1 MGALHQMMG
10 EAALL
15 IARQAADTP
24 TQPQPLGASPTSSL
38 QPTSRNDSNN
48 NNSNNN
54 NNNNNNNNGNN
65 NNQGSSSPLLFFV
78 ALGFGVVF
86 TNLWIIVGVKYCFR
100 YNARNR
106 ARMNNE
112 DGEPITLETVH
123 RPRRRREKKLMTM
136 DEVNGKFPMKK
147 YKTWVSERAT
157 EGLPTAGGV
166 SVSPSRANSIRQAD
180 GILPEI
186 LTVKSRASTD
196 AQPADVSIISAA
208 DPYAHDEKGSKVG
221 SGPTGQDISQLV
233 KHHDEERHA
242 SPRPTPSDEEDDD
255 EHIDAA
261 LPPECL
267 TAPGD
272 TCAICIDTLEDDDD
286 VRGLTCGHAFHAVCL
301 DPWLTSRRA
310 CCPLCKADYYTPKP
324 RPNQECDANAN
335 SSSSNFDPRS
345 NSRLNLPGA
354 LRSAW
359 FRSNTLPL
367 GESPLTGARH
377 EGSRDRPD
385 RFRPPQAGQAEAG
398 RSPTPPSQSTT
409 GGMLSSVRS
418 VFRFGRHSNRA
429 ASTPP
434 PTTPATTEAITP
446 SQLESGTRTT

>member
-1 MGALHQMMG
+1 MVHQMLG
-10 EAALL
+10 ELALL
-15 IARQAADTP
+15 VARQAVDTP
-24 TQPQPLGASPTSSL
+24 SQSQSLGASTTGSS
-38 QPTSRNDSNN
+38 QPNDTSRNDNS
-48 NNSNNN
+48 NSNNN
-54 NNNNNNNNGNN
+54 NNNN

-86 TNLWIIVGVKYCFR
+86 TNLCVNTGQRIIVGVKYCFR

-106 ARMNNE
+106 ARMTNE

-136 DEVNGKFPMKK
+136 DEVNAKFPMKK

-186 LTVKSRASTD
+186 ATVKSRPSTD
-196 AQPADVSIISAA
+196 VYPANVSISAA
-208 DPYAHDEKGSKVG
+208 TDPNEHDEKVSKVV
-221 SGPTGQDISQLV
+221 SGPTEEVSETTT
-233 KHHDEERHA
+233 HHTDGRPAAPLRQTSSEE
-242 SPRPTPSDEEDDD
+242 EEDDD

-261 LPPECL
+261 LPPDCL
-267 TAPGD
+267 ATPGD

-324 RPNQECDANAN
+324 RPHQECDAHAN
-335 SSSSNFDPRS
+335 SSSSTNLDPRS

-359 FRSNTLPL
+359 FRSNAIPPRESTLPN
-367 GESPLTGARH
+367 ARH
-377 EGSRDRPD
+377 ARSRTRLD
-385 RFRPPQAGQAEAG
+385 RFQSPQAGQSDAS
-398 RSPTPPSQSTT
+398 RNPTAPLNSTS
-409 GGMLSSVRS
+409 GGMLSSIRS
-418 VFRFGRHSNRA
+418 ALRFTRPGNYTARTA
-429 ASTPP
+429 
-434 PTTPATTEAITP
+434 PTTPATTEVVTP